1 MENNTEATQPLNEE
15 ELNKILENMKESANN

>member
-1 MENNTEATQPLNEE
+1 MENNTEVTQPLNEE